1 MTINEMREELKEECC
16 PLTGVYLRLVMI
28 KQSAVTSKYVMEKY
42 IKIISRVEEIVQPKE
57 RQRTRVHLS
66 GVRKSFKLK
75 DAKRCT
81 LMAGKKCLKM
91 RKE

>member
-1 MTINEMREELKEECC
+1 
-16 PLTGVYLRLVMI
+16 
-28 KQSAVTSKYVMEKY
+28 MEKY

-66 GVRKSFKLK
+66 GVRKSLKLK

>member
-1 MTINEMREELKEECC
+1 M
-16 PLTGVYLRLVMI
+16 
-28 KQSAVTSKYVMEKY
+28 
-42 IKIISRVEEIVQPKE
+42 KIISRVEEIFQPKD

-66 GVRKSFKLK
+66 EVRKSLKLK
-75 DAKRCT
+75 DAKHCT